1 MAFLVS
7 PGVQVREIDLTN
19 VIPAVSTSIGAIAGP
34 FEKGPVSSVTTISSE
49 EQLVSIFGKPNSSNF
64 EFFFTAANF
73 LQYSDALRIVLKSS
87 FDPKIEWVFPEG
99 TVPYTPNDVP
109 AGTEHTMLASEAKKL
124 WHYIKGA
131 DNATKQHQKEHM
143 FFQLLEGLHSS
154 EAELICRAK
163 DKKLHQIYKGLSSN
177 VVREAFGWNDEF
189 KTV

>member
-1 MAFLVS
+1 MPEQNYTMLFSEILDKVS
-7 PGVQVREIDLTN
+7 KAKTKEEKVTILRENNT
-19 VIPAVSTSIGAIAGP
+19 
-34 FEKGPVSSVTTISSE
+34 
-49 EQLVSIFGKPNSSNF
+49 
-64 EFFFTAANF
+64 
-73 LQYSDALRIVLKSS
+73 DALRIVLKSS

-177 VVREAFGWNDEF
+177 VVREAFGWNEEFVVPKPDEYPQSPGMASGADR
-189 KTV
+189 

>member
-1 MAFLVS
+1 MPEQNYTMLFSEILDKVS
-7 PGVQVREIDLTN
+7 KAKTKEEKVTILRENNT
-19 VIPAVSTSIGAIAGP
+19 
-34 FEKGPVSSVTTISSE
+34 
-49 EQLVSIFGKPNSSNF
+49 
-64 EFFFTAANF
+64 
-73 LQYSDALRIVLKSS
+73 DALRIVLKSS

-99 TVPYTPNDVP
+99 TVPYTPNEAP

-131 DNATKQHQKEHM
+131 DNATKQHQKELM

-177 VVREAFGWNDEF
+177 VVREAFGWNEEFVVPKPDEYPQSPGMASGADR
-189 KTV
+189 

>member
-1 MAFLVS
+1 MPEQNYTMLFTEILDKVS
-7 PGVQVREIDLTN
+7 KAKTKEEKVTILRENNT
-19 VIPAVSTSIGAIAGP
+19 
-34 FEKGPVSSVTTISSE
+34 
-49 EQLVSIFGKPNSSNF
+49 
-64 EFFFTAANF
+64 
-73 LQYSDALRIVLKSS
+73 DALRIVLKSS

-99 TVPYTPNDVP
+99 TVPYTPNEAP

-131 DNATKQHQKEHM
+131 DNATKQHQKELM

-177 VVREAFGWNDEF
+177 VVREAFGWNEEFVVPKPDEYPQAPGMASGADR
-189 KTV
+189 

>member
-1 MAFLVS
+1 MPEQNYTMLYSEILDKVS
-7 PGVQVREIDLTN
+7 KAKTKEEKVTILRENNT
-19 VIPAVSTSIGAIAGP
+19 
-34 FEKGPVSSVTTISSE
+34 
-49 EQLVSIFGKPNSSNF
+49 
-64 EFFFTAANF
+64 
-73 LQYSDALRIVLKSS
+73 DALRIVLKSS

-99 TVPYTPNDVP
+99 TVPYTPNEAP

-131 DNATKQHQKEHM
+131 DNATKQHQKELM

-177 VVREAFGWNDEF
+177 VVREAFGWNEEFVVPKPDEYPQSPGMASGADR
-189 KTV
+189 

>member
-1 MAFLVS
+1 MPEQNYTMLFTEILDKVS
-7 PGVQVREIDLTN
+7 KAKTKEEKVTILRENNT
-19 VIPAVSTSIGAIAGP
+19 
-34 FEKGPVSSVTTISSE
+34 
-49 EQLVSIFGKPNSSNF
+49 
-64 EFFFTAANF
+64 
-73 LQYSDALRIVLKSS
+73 DALRIVLKSS

-99 TVPYTPNDVP
+99 TVPYTPNEAP

-131 DNATKQHQKEHM
+131 DNATKQHQKELM

-177 VVREAFGWNDEF
+177 VVREAFGWNEEFVVPKPDEYPQSPGMASGADR
-189 KTV
+189 